1 MAVAPLRSCRS
12 GRRETSTV
20 EAVIS
25 TISSRTPEGEPNRCP
40 LCGADFDLEPSQPSG
55 DAPCPGCGQLL
66 WWFQRRFHL
75 DDLRNELLHR
85 LIDDLAGESLDVV
98 ELVMELEEEFDLD
111 IPDEEAEKI
120 KTVAQAIA
128 YIQRKRREREA

>member
-1 MAVAPLRSCRS
+1 
-12 GRRETSTV
+12 
-20 EAVIS
+20 
-25 TISSRTPEGEPNRCP
+25 
-40 LCGADFDLEPSQPSG
+40 
-55 DAPCPGCGQLL
+55 L
-66 WWFQRRFHL
+66 WWFQRRFQL